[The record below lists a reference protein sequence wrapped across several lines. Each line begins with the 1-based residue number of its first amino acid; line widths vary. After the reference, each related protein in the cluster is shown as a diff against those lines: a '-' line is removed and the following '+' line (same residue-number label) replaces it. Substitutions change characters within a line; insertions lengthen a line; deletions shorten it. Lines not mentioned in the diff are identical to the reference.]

1 MSTSLWV
8 SAVIP
13 ADEKYNKMLAI
24 WNACKEID
32 VRPPDEVIDF
42 FDDASIP
49 NSGGYETVYSC
60 YSNDLPDFIKR
71 WDDKIHRSGVEIDL
85 EKIPEKVKFIRCY
98 FL

>member
-1 MSTSLWV
+1 MSLSLWV

-49 NSGGYETVYSC
+49 NSDGYETEYPDCS
-60 YSNDLPDFIKR
+60 SDLPDYIKH
-71 WDDKIHRSGVEIDL
+71 WNDKIDRSGFEIDV
-85 EKIPEKVKFIRCY
+85 EKIPEKIKFIRCY
-98 FL
+98 IQ

>member
-1 MSTSLWV
+1 MSVSLQV

-49 NSGGYETVYSC
+49 NSDGYESEFYHS
-60 YSNDLPDFIKR
+60 DLPDYVKKWGDNYR
-71 WDDKIHRSGVEIDL
+71 YGYEIDL
-85 EKIPEKVKFIRCY
+85 EKIPEKIKFIRCY
-98 FL
+98 IQ